1 MSGTA
6 EPKVPRPAE
15 ARMSGL
21 LGCVADGRLRPTT
34 PAGHRRR
41 QIARSASVKLAGE
54 NYGSPTSVHTGLRTL
69 QGHGPRCEIARPSCL
84 RGGQIIRQNGQIAR
98 QNAPFTATVESRV
111 IAWFSFDLIQTVRGP
126 SKHHAVAVPRL
137 GYDTPVNCGRSA
149 RTPICWTHLKEKAR
163 VYPGEY
169 RDRLPAMWELFPLL
183 TGPTA
188 SILTA

>member
-1 MSGTA
+1 M
-6 EPKVPRPAE
+6 
-15 ARMSGL
+15 
-21 LGCVADGRLRPTT
+21 C
-34 PAGHRRR
+34 RRR
-41 QIARSASVKLAGE
+41 SFATHDPGRSS
-54 NYGSPTSVHTGLRTL
+54 SPTNRQVSQCQTRGRKLRVTDF
-69 QGHGPRCEIARPSCL
+69 GPYPFADPSGPWAAMRDRPPEL
-84 RGGQIIRQNGQIAR
+84 PTRRPNNPTERQNGQIAR